1 MVFCGCAACPYDPR
15 IFKFS
20 MDVLASLLILFKRFA
35 HPAGPTQDASFEPRA
50 YKPRA
55 EKENKAKLVA
65 AFEPRAYKPRADWKK
80 VARLERPYQ
89 KHNVFYKFSASV
101 SR

>member
-1 MVFCGCAACPYDPR
+1 M
-15 IFKFS
+15 I
-20 MDVLASLLILFKRFA
+20 IFKRFA

-89 KHNVFYKFSASV
+89 KHNVFLQIFCEREPLKKGTTGIGEPPGGVIFGPGAPPKV
-101 SR
+101 T

>member
-1 MVFCGCAACPYDPR
+1 MIG
-15 IFKFS
+15 
-20 MDVLASLLILFKRFA
+20 ILFKRFA

-50 YKPRA
+50 PNPRA

-80 VARLERPYQ
+80 VARLERPY
-89 KHNVFYKFSASV
+89 
-101 SR
+101 